1 MMCQHRKKAMNI
13 HPREE
18 RIDPLLLATNRSV
31 GSGSGI
37 IEVVVSSLGS
47 GAPQDMELA

>member
-1 MMCQHRKKAMNI
+1 MMYQHGKKTVNLN
-13 HPREE
+13 PREE

-37 IEVVVSSLGS
+37 IEVVAFSSGI
-47 GAPQDMELA
+47 GAPQDMESA

>member
-1 MMCQHRKKAMNI
+1 MMRQHRKKAMNI

-18 RIDPLLLATNRSV
+18 RIDPLLLAMNLSV

-37 IEVVVSSLGS
+37 IEVAASSLGA
-47 GAPQDMELA
+47 GALQDMELA